1 MPRPAPLPGVAMVR
15 QPPRSLPAVVL
26 VTCTLVCPALPA
38 VLAQT
43 PGTNPG
49 AVQDARTILE
59 RVRARQAERW
69 ATVGNYTVVTVVE
82 PGVVQNPIHYE
93 KITINGEP
101 AFRVV
106 PRTEYER
113 RVLTKAGFPPL
124 GPEFA
129 EGLAQGHDMLGE
141 AFAAGGE
148 GAPPM
153 DIRPMTDQMALF
165 LRAGAAYREDD
176 GRAEARDA
184 RADMGEFV
192 RRARFV
198 GVETMESGSTAFLV
212 EAADLF
218 DLPLAQPKGGGEYRL
233 EKVGLWID
241 TEQYV
246 PLRLRMD
253 GQVTRNNTV
262 TPFTIERLDL
272 DYRQVGPLY
281 ESHRQV
287 MRLTG
292 VMEGASAKDRKEMEK
307 ARKDL
312 AKAKQQLADMPEG
325 PQKAMVMKMMKPHL
339 EKFERLAAAGAFEAA
354 TRVVSIAVNEGPP
367 TSYGTGALSVDAV
380 TFPGALTDAA
390 DQAREGGKP
399 VATLSVAARK
409 EGVATVSLSLY
420 GQTSF
425 FTAYV
430 GDDAVAV
437 EGPGVVG
444 SLPITAATGDVRYE
458 DSRGLVTI
466 TGGSGM
472 LKVTRRSRTRVSGT
486 FEAQLTTEGG
496 RTLKASGSF
505 DTAAPTGPD
514 DAPRGSP
521 FPAGLF

>member
-1 MPRPAPLPGVAMVR
+1 MVR
-15 QPPRSLPAVVL
+15 QPLR
-26 VTCTLVCPALPA
+26 ALPA
-38 VLAQT
+38 AVLVAGVLFLLTLPDVLAQT
-43 PGTNPG
+43 GGAEQG

-69 ATVGNYTVVTVVE
+69 TSVSNYTVVTVVE
-82 PGVVQNPIHYE
+82 PGVVQTPIHYE
-93 KITINGEP
+93 KITVGGEP

-129 EGLAQGHDMLGE
+129 ERLAQGHDMLGE

-184 RADMGEFV
+184 RADMDQFV
-192 RRARFV
+192 SRARFV
-198 GVETMESGSTAFLV
+198 GVEDTESGSPAFLV

-218 DLPLAQPKGGGEYRL
+218 DVPLAQPKGGGEYRL

-241 TEQYV
+241 TEHYV

-281 ESHRQV
+281 ESHRQI

-292 VMEGASAKDRKEMEK
+292 VMEGASAKDRKQMEK
-307 ARKDL
+307 ARKDM
-312 AKAKQQLADMPEG
+312 AKARQQLAAMPEG
-325 PQKAMVMKMMKPHL
+325 PQKAMVMKMMKPQL
-339 EKFERLAAAGAFEAA
+339 EKFERLVSAGAFEAT

-367 TSYGTGALSVDAV
+367 TIYGTGALTLDAMA
-380 TFPGALTDAA
+380 FPGALTHAA
-390 DQAREGGKP
+390 DQARGGGGP
-399 VATLSVAARK
+399 VATLSVAARR
-409 EGVATVSLSLY
+409 EGEATLSLSLY
-420 GQTSF
+420 GQSSF
-425 FTAYV
+425 FTAYA
-430 GDDAVAV
+430 GDNVASV

-444 SLPITAATGDVRYE
+444 SMPIQTASGEVRYE
-458 DSRGLVTI
+458 GPGGMVTI
-466 TGGSGM
+466 TGGSGVI
-472 LKVTRRSRTRVSGT
+472 KVTRRSRTRIAGT
-486 FEAQLTTEGG
+486 FEAQLTTDGG
-496 RTLKASGSF
+496 RTLKATGSF
-505 DTAAPTGPD
+505 DTATPVAAD
-514 DAPRGSP
+514 QAPRGSP
-521 FPAGLF
+521 FPAELF